1 MVVFPQLI
9 HSSANLLLFETSV
22 RYIEHRMIF
31 ITSVYLWFLL
41 GQHNLGF
48 RSVSR
53 FHGNSGGADLISFS
67 QKIPANFRTYKLF
80 WPYVIHLRALYW
92 FIQVYAILTTH
103 SLRLGTNGTYNNQ
116 TGATSPYFCQLRTAG
131 NYCHSAWLSEPAG
144 LCDLGWSCVLSL
156 WDVQPIYLG
165 NDSGLLVCLI
175 TYISCY
181 HLFTLFIPSNI
192 DPMSFIKKI
201 FCLVTTPYI
210 SVTDCAC
217 PADRV
222 LMLRYN
228 VTQAITVRM
237 MD

>member
-103 SLRLGTNGTYNNQ
+103 SLRLGKIGRAHVWTPVT
-116 TGATSPYFCQLRTAG
+116 
-131 NYCHSAWLSEPAG
+131 W
-144 LCDLGWSCVLSL
+144 
-156 WDVQPIYLG
+156 
-165 NDSGLLVCLI
+165 NDLVCRLLLEKKNKQKHTRNVYMDHTLNTI
-175 TYISCY
+175 WSEYI
-181 HLFTLFIPSNI
+181 
-192 DPMSFIKKI
+192 
-201 FCLVTTPYI
+201 
-210 SVTDCAC
+210 
-217 PADRV
+217 
-222 LMLRYN
+222 
-228 VTQAITVRM
+228 
-237 MD
+237 